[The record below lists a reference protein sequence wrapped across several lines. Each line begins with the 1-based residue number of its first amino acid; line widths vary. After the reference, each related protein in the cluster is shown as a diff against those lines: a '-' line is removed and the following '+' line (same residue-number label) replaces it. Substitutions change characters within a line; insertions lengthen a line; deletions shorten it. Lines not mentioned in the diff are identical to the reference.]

1 MKLLGAG
8 VCFALALLCLVA
20 VRSMP
25 SNPDGGGGALM
36 GRVVLPGLF
45 AVAGVGLLT
54 GKARSLQ
61 AAGVLCWLLALV
73 GAVGEAKRG
82 NDSGL
87 VGETIGM
94 YLIPVMVGLFGIW
107 LFRNGR
113 QR

>member
-1 MKLLGAG
+1 MKAVGAG
-8 VCFALALLCLVA
+8 VCFAVALLLLIA
-20 VRSMP
+20 VRSTP
-25 SNPDGGGGALM
+25 SDPDGGGGALM
-36 GRVVLPGLF
+36 GMVVLPGVF
-45 AVAGVGLLT
+45 AVAGLGLLT
-54 GKARSLQ
+54 GKARGLQ

-82 NDSGL
+82 NASGS

-107 LFRNGR
+107 LFRKGR